1 MQNTVLSSLLVAFV
15 LLVGLP
21 TAGAEAGK
29 WIDYDAKHFS
39 AAQESGSPIVIDVFA
54 SWCPVCRQQKPILDD
69 VAQLPALKGAI
80 LMKVDFDVQKEFLRE
95 HRVARQSTILVFKGG
110 KETVRSVAETDR
122 ERLIRAVLK
131 GVK

>member
-1 MQNTVLSSLLVAFV
+1 MQNLALRSLLVAFV

-21 TAGAEAGK
+21 SSGAEAGK
-29 WIDYDAKHFS
+29 WTDYDAKQFS
-39 AAQESGSPIVIDVFA
+39 AAQKSGSPIVIDVFA

-95 HRVARQSTILVFKGG
+95 HRVARQSTILVFKSG

-122 ERLIRAVLK
+122 ERLTQALLN

>member
-1 MQNTVLSSLLVAFV
+1 MQNLALRSLLVAFV

-21 TAGAEAGK
+21 ASGAEAGK
-29 WIDYDAKHFS
+29 WIDYDAKKFS
-39 AAQESGSPIVIDVFA
+39 AAQKSGSPIVIDVFA

-69 VAQLPALKGAI
+69 VAQLPALKGAM

-122 ERLIRAVLK
+122 ERLTQAVLK